1 MPIDNVVG
9 SAFVIT
15 WPLNRFGVLDFH
27 HDVFAGV
34 PDPAEEGVAP

>member
-1 MPIDNVVG
+1 VPIDNVVG
-9 SAFVIT
+9 RAFITT
-15 WPLNRFGVLDFH
+15 WPLNRFGLLDFH